1 MSSDNPD
8 KKDLT
13 RIEDLSEFLHNDDP
27 EADRLLSDEGEDF
40 ADEDTEV
47 SEMNSFPYQ
56 AANEESDEPPAVSDL
71 SELDDDDDDSNLDDD
86 LPELPAESDVGDDE
100 ELTLGQPDSTHST
113 FDSLQDEEEFAS
125 FSEDELAAND
135 TDFESSGEDFLS
147 TSPFDDNESDDSQA
161 QQEIESEDANE
172 ESEDDHNAD
181 FGTSSPLDFTDTD
194 TDEEAEAATFDSS
207 DAVEF
212 EARPQPSTADTTHY
226 QAPRRENFED
236 LKKFA
241 NSLSYGD
248 VSSPGNP
255 PFSLILKDI
264 KYREDAEDI
273 LAILREHKLV
283 NADNEKDFQTGLEH
297 GALLLGQ
304 LSEYSA
310 IYLSHRLRR
319 FDLDLSIG
327 LADEIHPSK
336 SYEREGRGLI
346 TKDQLYQ
353 NKRSSANFEHSALNP
368 NDIIIATTAT
378 LQGYKIERYIDV
390 ITEHTIITESELR
403 AAVDASEANQAQ
415 SEEDQLYQV
424 ALAEVYHS
432 LMQDLKPRAY
442 KLGGNAVVGVN
453 FALTHLSGSDDLK
466 ITCVGNVAW
475 VNND

>member
-27 EADRLLSDEGEDF
+27 EADRLLDDDADDF

-47 SEMNSFPYQ
+47 SEMNSFPYTP
-56 AANEESDEPPAVSDL
+56 ASEDGDEPPAVSDL
-71 SELDDDDDDSNLDDD
+71 SELDDDDDEEDGASTEE
-86 LPELPAESDVGDDE
+86 LPDLPAENDDDSSELDSD
-100 ELTLGQPDSTHST
+100 PAAS
-113 FDSLQDEEEFAS
+113 FDSLQSEEEFAS
-125 FSEDELAAND
+125 FSEDELA
-135 TDFESSGEDFLS
+135 TDDSTFESSGEDFLS
-147 TSPFDDNESDDSQA
+147 SSPFEDSEDTEEDEAHEFTTNDSFDFADNEDEA
-161 QQEIESEDANE
+161 VVE
-172 ESEDDHNAD
+172 EQ
-181 FGTSSPLDFTDTD
+181 
-194 TDEEAEAATFDSS
+194 EEAQTES
-207 DAVEF
+207 DEF
-212 EARPQPSTADTTHY
+212 EAESQRPPTPVSASY

-283 NADNEKDFQTGLEH
+283 NSDNEKDFQTGLEH

-310 IYLSHRLRR
+310 IFLAHRLRR

-403 AAVDASEANQAQ
+403 AAVDTSEAKQAQ
-415 SEEDQLYQV
+415 PPEDQLYQV
-424 ALAEVYHS
+424 ALAEVYHT

-442 KLGGNAVVGVN
+442 KLGGNAVIGVN
-453 FALTHLSGSDDLK
+453 FSLTHLNESNDLK